1 MPLLDVVFLLLTF
14 FIYAMAVMVRVEALE
29 VGLAPVAGGN
39 GPGDA
44 VQHVLRIEPAG
55 ELTYNEQPL
64 DAAALDALLRELALD
79 PSQPRLFVALTDP
92 NDNDAPAAPAAP
104 AVDRGVVMWQVL
116 QAIEAAGLRNVAI
129 VGRPG
134 S

>member
-55 ELTYNEQPL
+55 ELTYNDQPL

-79 PSQPRLFVALTDP
+79 QSQPRLFVALTDP
-92 NDNDAPAAPAAP
+92 NDNDAPAAPS
-104 AVDRGVVMWQVL
+104 VDRGVVMWQVL